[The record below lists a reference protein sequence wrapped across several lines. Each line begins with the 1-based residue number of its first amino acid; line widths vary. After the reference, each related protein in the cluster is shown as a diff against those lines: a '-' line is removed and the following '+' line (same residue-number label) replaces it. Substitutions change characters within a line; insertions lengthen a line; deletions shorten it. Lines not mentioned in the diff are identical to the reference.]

1 MGVREQS
8 GVLEQIVRNI
18 EHSLRSRDI
27 PEALEADVT
36 NLEVHDVLH
45 VSDIPTPAGVEIL
58 AARTWSSLP

>member
-18 EHSLRSRDI
+18 DIRCDPRDI

-36 NLEVHDVLH
+36 KPGG
-45 VSDIPTPAGVEIL
+45 S
-58 AARTWSSLP
+58 